1 MDNLATKITTYYNLD
16 RNVNTTTIWS
26 SLNINIR
33 TAILSKFKA
42 NATMIRN
49 STLWT
54 KVVNNQ
60 WIECSK

>member
-1 MDNLATKITTYYNLD
+1 MNNLATKITTYYNLD
-16 RNVNTTTIWS
+16 RNVNTTYIWS

-42 NATMIRN
+42 NTTMIRN

-60 WIECSK
+60 WVECSK